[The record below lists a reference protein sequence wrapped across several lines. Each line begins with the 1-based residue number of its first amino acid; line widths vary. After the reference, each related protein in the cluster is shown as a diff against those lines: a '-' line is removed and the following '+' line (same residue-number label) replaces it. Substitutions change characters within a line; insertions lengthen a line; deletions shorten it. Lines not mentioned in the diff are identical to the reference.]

1 MTKES
6 LIHVKINYNEA
17 VQSRKEILSLQMNLL
32 KILRAVKNFG
42 YLRTE
47 ELNEKINFSKKIK
60 SIKSDIKKIQVI
72 LPESEIPEKYK
83 KKPEIKHKDIKER
96 LIEKRE
102 HGDDLDLQLRE
113 IQEKLQAIGG

>member
-1 MTKES
+1 MVKES

-17 VQSRKEILSLQMNLL
+17 VQSKKEILSLQMNLL

-47 ELNEKINFSKKIK
+47 ELNEKTNLSKKVK
-60 SIKSDIKKIQVI
+60 LIKSDIKKIQTI
-72 LPESEIPEKYK
+72 LPKSEVPEKYK
-83 KKPEIKHKDIKER
+83 KQPEVKHKEIKER

-102 HGDDLDLQLRE
+102 HEDDLDLQLRE